1 MTPCPPSVLARIRAG
16 RRADSVVIALSL
28 PREPTRSGD
37 LRRNELRFTK
47 SIGIVKIRPNL
58 QNLEN
63 LQGSKFLSF
72 PPSAVCVI
80 LKVVKDRILAEMKD
94 SPGLMEM
101 EIAEAKLEL
110 RDSAGKVASTF

>member
-1 MTPCPPSVLARIRAG
+1 M
-16 RRADSVVIALSL
+16 
-28 PREPTRSGD
+28 
-37 LRRNELRFTK
+37 
-47 SIGIVKIRPNL
+47 
-58 QNLEN
+58 
-63 LQGSKFLSF
+63 
-72 PPSAVCVI
+72 CVI